1 MNSGLLD
8 TFLFTRSHD
17 VFELAVDHGRYS
29 VMFCIGDSEHEQ
41 FGQNVAVEGVRVVD
55 DVTTAMFA
63 EYETEV
69 DVQDGRLTIE
79 IGRPGETTNTCLLW
93 CVVRE
98 LQQ

>member
-1 MNSGLLD
+1 MTVRTDTNHPRHVDRLLQ
-8 TFLFTRSHD
+8 
-17 VFELAVDHGRYS
+17 
-29 VMFCIGDSEHEQ
+29 EH
-41 FGQNVAVEGVRVVD
+41 F
-55 DVTTAMFA
+55 
-63 EYETEV
+63 